1 MQAPLAPRRLGYRV
15 AYRLLR
21 VYWVIVRPHSKGV
34 KCVLTS
40 RDRVLLVRHTYGER
54 AWELPGGSLRR
65 NEPPV
70 SAARRE
76 VHEELGLT
84 IDEWRSLGEVGARM
98 NRRAVTLHCFQ
109 AELAPPAVE
118 LDRGELAIAGWFPR
132 RQLPADLGRY
142 VRPILAR
149 LDTG

>member
-1 MQAPLAPRRLGYRV
+1 VQAPLAPRRLGYRV

-40 RDRVLLVRHTYGER
+40 RDRVLLVRHTYGYP
-54 AWELPGGSLRR
+54 AWELPGGSLRPR
-65 NEPPV
+65 EQPLT
-70 SAARRE
+70 AARRE
-76 VHEELGLT
+76 VREELGVA
-84 IDEWRSLGEVGARM
+84 IEDWRALGELNATMDHRP
-98 NRRAVTLHCFQ
+98 VTLHCFH
-109 AELAPPAVE
+109 AELERPAGE

-142 VRPILAR
+142 VRLILAR
-149 LDTG
+149 VELG